1 MSDIILLQGTKDDVW
16 PSLPLPFL
24 IKKIPAAP
32 SKVRVHSKGAIQD
45 ERVAAYKLFLP
56 LALLSKD

>member
-1 MSDIILLQGTKDDVW
+1 MAVA
-16 PSLPLPFL
+16 SLTFFD
-24 IKKIPAAP
+24 KKIPAAP